1 MVKEYCHPSYVL
13 ERGNYR
19 VGVMRQHVANTS
31 SEVQAPIAGVCLRS
45 LGHAVFQKMKSGKT
59 YYFT

>member
-31 SEVQAPIAGVCLRS
+31 SEAQAPIAGVCLGHLATLF
-45 LGHAVFQKMKSGKT
+45 LGR
-59 YYFT
+59 